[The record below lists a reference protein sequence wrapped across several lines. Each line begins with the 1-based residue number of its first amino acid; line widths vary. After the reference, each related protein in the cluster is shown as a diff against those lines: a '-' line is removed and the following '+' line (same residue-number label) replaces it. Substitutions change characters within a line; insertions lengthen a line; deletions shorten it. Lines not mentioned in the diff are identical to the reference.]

1 MAKGTSEPCFL
12 QLNQYSGKVSP
23 QERWE
28 LPHQGVS
35 RAHVPCKSYTSYM
48 QMDQH
53 AVLADAACSAKGG
66 SFQQFRAGGALER
79 RVHPERS
86 STPHQGQDPT
96 LREGMSQGTNGPMIH
111 CPALVYTNWLCW
123 PTDSWQGAGLWG
135 TPVSLP
141 PLLPASCPGWL
152 LREAFRSRIHSK
164 GPLPSIHH
172 C

>member
-1 MAKGTSEPCFL
+1 ML
-12 QLNQYSGKVSP
+12 QVNQYSGKVNP

-28 LPHQGVS
+28 GGSTPRSVQCS
-35 RAHVPCKSYTSYM
+35 SPMQIIYKSSANDPEFCSYPCSLLCKKRVFS
-48 QMDQH
+48 
-53 AVLADAACSAKGG
+53 AVLSRRG
-66 SFQQFRAGGALER
+66 SGEESPSREKQ
-79 RVHPERS
+79 H
-86 STPHQGQDPT
+86 PHQGQDPT
-96 LREGMSQGTNGPMIH
+96 LREGTSQGTNGSMIH
-111 CPALVYTNWLCW
+111 CPALVYTNWLCR
-123 PTDSWQGAGLWG
+123 PTDSWQEAGLWG